1 MRIRGERNAS
11 RPVPVRRLGASAR
24 RNAGILALH
33 NNEGIRTTLSY
44 DKNAYTESKERLD
57 GY

>member
-11 RPVPVRRLGASAR
+11 RPVRLRASVR